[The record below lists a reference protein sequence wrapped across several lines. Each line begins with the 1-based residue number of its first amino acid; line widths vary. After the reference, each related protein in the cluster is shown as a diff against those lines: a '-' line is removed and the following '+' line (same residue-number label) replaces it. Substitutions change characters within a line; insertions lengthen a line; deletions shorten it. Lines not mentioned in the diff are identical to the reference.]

1 MNVRQVLCVVKHILG
16 LGLRMRWKHEDGY
29 RSIDVSDIKCER
41 QGENHSSCI
50 PHFFIAFDFYSFLRF
65 FLLLLQ
71 LFCFSFGFD
80 TPFIVLSRFRFDD
93 CYEQIIFDEI
103 AISFR

>member
-29 RSIDVSDIKCER
+29 RSIDVRDIKCER

-65 FLLLLQ
+65 FL
-71 LFCFSFGFD
+71 FFFFSCFVSVSVSIHHSSCCPDFD
-80 TPFIVLSRFRFDD
+80 LTIVTNR
-93 CYEQIIFDEI
+93 
-103 AISFR
+103 